1 MQTILVEPPTAQSR
15 CWITTIH
22 QKGEFQ
28 FDSIPKRCEY
38 PWLSVTREAR
48 AVARVLSPLI
58 LCNSRKSLPNW
69 CPHLA
74 GMPVTSVSHSPIKP
88 DGCSK
93 SWKKKNQFVQMNSC
107 WALFLANSKQ
117 FSLGAFVL
125 IKRKHLQ
132 RRRRRRLL
140 PNNEF
145 GQVNYWPTFPAKC
158 RPTGNRGTVLNDGA
172 SASTLDSLLQQQFKD
187 LYAIC
192 MQIKLVRPLLEGF
205 GKGGLCVGGWVEIV
219 PRLTALWLRFIIF
232 GDCAGHKL

>member
-1 MQTILVEPPTAQSR
+1 
-15 CWITTIH
+15 
-22 QKGEFQ
+22 
-28 FDSIPKRCEY
+28 
-38 PWLSVTREAR
+38 
-48 AVARVLSPLI
+48 
-58 LCNSRKSLPNW
+58 
-69 CPHLA
+69 
-74 GMPVTSVSHSPIKP
+74 
-88 DGCSK
+88 
-93 SWKKKNQFVQMNSC
+93 MNSC

-132 RRRRRRLL
+132 RRRRLL

-205 GKGGLCVGGWVEIV
+205 GKGGFALGVGLRLCPG
-219 PRLTALWLRFIIF
+219 LQHF
-232 GDCAGHKL
+232 D